1 MPGFP
6 AARLTDMHTCPMCMG
21 ATLPIVGVGAP
32 TVLIGGL
39 PAARMTDFCA
49 CIAPIPVPVDPI
61 IMGSPVV
68 LISGMPATF
77 MGAATAKGGVL
88 LPPCCPTVLIGM
100 APMPVMVTP
109 SMSVIVP
116 SVPDAPQGPLAPPAP
131 IPKREPSPVCMAL
144 FKDAS
149 ELKAAR
155 NDAMLASAAYG
166 DANDPLPAGTRRATV
181 EDLQKIGLHDGEND
195 MTRMPD
201 SDFRSEVFVQQDPLT
216 GEDTYVVGFKG
227 STFPP
232 WKSPEDWLTN
242 LQQGM
247 GRETPY
253 YNRAMAMAKR
263 ANIAAPGKVRYVGH
277 SLGGGMASAAAA
289 VSGAEARTFNA
300 AGLNAATVA
309 RQGAELTDAAHV
321 QAYNVQGEILTRL
334 QQAPGMSKAVGKSI
348 PLPRVGSSSIFDKV
362 AGFIGGVLGAISGP
376 LGALLGGAA
385 LEEVVE
391 SGRMHMMSE
400 MLSSIDAKAAK
411 VAQAQVDNGC

>member
-1 MPGFP
+1 
-6 AARLTDMHTCPMCMG
+6 MG
-21 ATLPIVGVGAP
+21 APLPITGIGAP

-39 PAARMTDFCA
+39 PAARLTDFCA
-49 CIAPIPVPVDPI
+49 CVAPIPVPIDPI
-61 IMGSPVV
+61 VLGSPVV
-68 LISGMPATF
+68 LISGLPATF
-77 MGAATAKGGVL
+77 MGAATGKGGVL

-100 APMPVMVTP
+100 APMPVVVMP

-116 SVPDAPQGPLAPPAP
+116 GVPDGPLAPLAPPDP
-131 IPKREPSPVCMAL
+131 IPRREPSPLCMAL
-144 FKDAS
+144 LQDAS

-155 NDAMLASAAYG
+155 NDGMLASAAYG
-166 DANDPLPAGTRRATV
+166 DPNDPLPAGTRRATV
-181 EDLQKIGLHDGEND
+181 DDLKKIGLHDGVND
-195 MTRMPD
+195 MTKMPD

-232 WKSPEDWLTN
+232 WKSPEDWITN

-247 GRETPY
+247 GKETPY

-289 VSGAEARTFNA
+289 VSGAEARTFNS

-309 RQGAELTDAAHV
+309 RQGAELADAAKV

-334 QQAPGMSKAVGKSI
+334 QQAPGMAKAVGKSI
-348 PLPRVGSSSIFDKV
+348 PLPRVGTSSIFDKV
-362 AGFIGGVLGAISGP
+362 AAVIGGVLGAIKGP
-376 LGALLGGAA
+376 LGALMGGAA
-385 LEEVVE
+385 LEEIVE

-400 MLSSIDAKAAK
+400 MLSSIDAQAAK
-411 VAQAQVDNGC
+411 VAQAQAENGC